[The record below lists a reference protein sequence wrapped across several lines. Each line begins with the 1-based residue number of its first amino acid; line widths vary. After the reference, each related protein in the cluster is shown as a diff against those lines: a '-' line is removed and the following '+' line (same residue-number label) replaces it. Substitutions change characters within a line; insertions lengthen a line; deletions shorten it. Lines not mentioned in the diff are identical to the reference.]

1 MIKNRIES
9 EKINRFFKGE
19 YSEEDRSYLNEVFC
33 DRDKEKELGKH
44 LRRQWYEL
52 LSDSDLK
59 EEQLDHILYR
69 IHYEVNTKLEKSKRT
84 LSTFVKWFSR
94 VAAILILPLL
104 IYSGIHFYRTTSKE
118 NTSWVEIKSPAWTR
132 AQFSLPDGTT
142 GWLNSNSSIKYDGR
156 FNNNRQVTL
165 NGEAFFDVYQD
176 SKRPFKVSGDEILVT
191 VFGTRFNIASYDNEN
206 TVEVVL
212 EEGRLLFNNKEM
224 NKSYSMQPN
233 DCIIYNKKLDDFTIE
248 VVEPETYSSWTNGKL
263 VFRNDSLDVIARRL
277 ERWYNIEVEV
287 RGNMTN
293 QSRLRATFVDENLE
307 KVLKLLKLSLPVTYE
322 INPPQIQ
329 MDGTYSKTKVIITSI
344 IN

>member
-19 YSEEDRSYLNEVFC
+19 YSEEDRSNLNEVFC
-33 DRDKEKELGKH
+33 DRDKEKELEKH

-52 LSDSDLK
+52 LSDSDFK

-69 IHYEVNTKLEKSKRT
+69 IHYEVNTKLQKSERT
-84 LSTFVKWFSR
+84 LLTFVKWFSR

-104 IYSGIHFYRTTSKE
+104 IYSGIHFYRSANKE
-118 NTSWVEIKSPAWTR
+118 NTSWVEIKAAAWTR

-176 SKRPFKVSGDEILVT
+176 SKRPFKVSADEILVT

-233 DCIIYNKKLDDFTIE
+233 DCIIYNKKLNDFTIE
-248 VVEPETYSSWTNGKL
+248 IVQPEKYYSWTNGKL

-277 ERWYNIEVEV
+277 ERWYNIEVEI
-287 RGNMTN
+287 RGNISN
-293 QSRLRATFVDENLE
+293 QPRLWATFVDENLE
-307 KVLKLLKLSLPVTYE
+307 EVLRLLKLSLPIYYDIE
-322 INPPQIQ
+322 HPQVQ
-329 MDGTYSKTKVIITSI
+329 TDGVYSKTKVTITSK